1 MKKRKLKGWVW
12 LFIGFMIGIIYSNL
26 FIYSDLIKENSK
38 ETIEKNLPFEINVA
52 KIEKKCKLDEI
63 SCKIKTIADE
73 YDVDW
78 KLAIAISKH
87 ETGNY
92 KSNAFKNLNN
102 VGGNFRKGKLMK
114 FETLEEGIK
123 FFVNNIKVNYI
134 NKGLTSI
141 EDIGNKYCPVGI
153 NDNGNNKYWIPRVTK
168 NYESLGQ

>member
-12 LFIGFMIGIIYSNL
+12 LIIGFMMGIIYSNL

-38 ETIEKNLPFEINVA
+38 ESIEKELPVEIKVA

-63 SCKIKTIADE
+63 SCKIKNIADK

-114 FETLEEGIK
+114 FETLEDGIE
-123 FFVNNIKVNYI
+123 FFVKNIKVNYI

-168 NYESLGQ
+168 NYESLG

>member
-1 MKKRKLKGWVW
+1 M
-12 LFIGFMIGIIYSNL
+12 
-26 FIYSDLIKENSK
+26 
-38 ETIEKNLPFEINVA
+38 
-52 KIEKKCKLDEI
+52 DEI

-114 FETLEEGIK
+114 FETLEDGIK

-141 EDIGNKYCPVGI
+141 KDIGSKYCPVGI

>member
-12 LFIGFMIGIIYSNL
+12 LIIGFMMGIIYSNL

-38 ETIEKNLPFEINVA
+38 ERIEKELPVEIKVA

-63 SCKIKTIADE
+63 SCKIKNIADK

-114 FETLEEGIK
+114 FETLEDGIE
-123 FFVNNIKVNYI
+123 FFVKNIKDNYI

-168 NYESLGQ
+168 NYESLG